1 MTLRGQRKNCVKVTE
16 KHLMTLDDLNKISKH
31 VLDAA
36 IDVHKQ
42 LGPGL
47 LESVYE
53 YCLCKELDLRNIN
66 YKRQVRIPI
75 LYKNEPVGIDYIID
89 ILVEDELILELKAV
103 EILLPV
109 HNAQLLS
116 YLRLTNKRLG
126 ILINFNVPRLV
137 DGWKRVIN
145 GY

>member
-1 MTLRGQRKNCVKVTE
+1 
-16 KHLMTLDDLNKISKH
+16 MTLDELNKISKQI
-31 VLDAA
+31 LDAA
-36 IDVHKQ
+36 IEVHKQ

-53 YCLCKELDLRNIN
+53 YCLCKELELRKIK
-66 YKRQVRIPI
+66 YERQVKIPI
-75 LYKNEPVGIDYIID
+75 FYKNEPVGSDYIID

-103 EILLPV
+103 EKVLPI
-109 HNAQLLS
+109 HKAQLLS

-126 ILINFNVPRLV
+126 ILINFNVPILV
-137 DGWKRVIN
+137 EGWKRVIN

>member
-1 MTLRGQRKNCVKVTE
+1 
-16 KHLMTLDDLNKISKH
+16 MTLDELNKISKQ

-36 IDVHKQ
+36 IEVHKQ

-53 YCLCKELDLRNIN
+53 YCLCKELELRNIN
-66 YKRQVRIPI
+66 YKKQVTIPVF
-75 LYKNEPVGIDYIID
+75 YKNEPVGTNFIID
-89 ILVEDELILELKAV
+89 ILVENELILELKTV
-103 EILLPV
+103 EKILPV

-137 DGWKRVIN
+137 DGWKRIIN
-145 GY
+145 GYDE

>member
-1 MTLRGQRKNCVKVTE
+1 
-16 KHLMTLDDLNKISKH
+16 MTLDELNKISKQI
-31 VLDAA
+31 LDAA
-36 IDVHKQ
+36 IEVHKQ

-53 YCLCKELDLRNIN
+53 YCLCKELELRKIK
-66 YKRQVRIPI
+66 YKKQVKIPI
-75 LYKNEPVGIDYIID
+75 FYKNEPVGSDYIID

-103 EILLPV
+103 EKVLPI
-109 HNAQLLS
+109 HKAQLLS

-126 ILINFNVPRLV
+126 ILINFNVPILV
-137 DGWKRVIN
+137 EGWKRVIN

>member
-1 MTLRGQRKNCVKVTE
+1 
-16 KHLMTLDDLNKISKH
+16 MTLDELNKISKQ

-36 IDVHKQ
+36 IEVHKQ

-53 YCLCKELDLRNIN
+53 HCLCKELELRNIN
-66 YKRQVRIPI
+66 YKKQVKIPI
-75 LYKNEPVGIDYIID
+75 LYKGKPVGTDYIID
-89 ILVEDELILELKAV
+89 VLVENELILELKAV
-103 EILLPV
+103 EQILPV
-109 HNAQLLS
+109 HKAQLLS

>member
-1 MTLRGQRKNCVKVTE
+1 
-16 KHLMTLDDLNKISKH
+16 MTLDELNKISKQ

-36 IDVHKQ
+36 IEVHKQ

-53 YCLCKELDLRNIN
+53 YCLCKELELRNIN
-66 YKRQVRIPI
+66 YKKQVNIPVF
-75 LYKNEPVGIDYIID
+75 YKNEPVGTNFIID
-89 ILVEDELILELKAV
+89 ILVENELILELKTV
-103 EILLPV
+103 EKILPV

-137 DGWKRVIN
+137 DGWKRIIN
-145 GY
+145 GYDE

>member
-1 MTLRGQRKNCVKVTE
+1 MI
-16 KHLMTLDDLNKISKH
+16 LDDLNKISKQ

-36 IDVHKQ
+36 IEVHKQ

-53 YCLCKELDLRNIN
+53 NCLCKELELRNVK

-75 LYKNEPVGIDYIID
+75 LYKNEPVGSDYIID
-89 ILVEDELILELKAV
+89 ILAENELILELKAV
-103 EILLPV
+103 EIVLPV
-109 HNAQLLS
+109 HKAQLLS